1 MDFQEKYLKYKNKYL
16 IFKNTIQF
24 GGANNVANKYIIGI
38 AGASGCGKSFLAEDN
53 LQQLFLKNGIPTTV
67 ISCDNYYKSYIV
79 DGKPS
84 IAAADFNWDTPDVID
99 LDLFSSH
106 LDDFKKNV
114 SINIPKYNFVSNQ
127 REGVSQT
134 IDSSKFQI
142 LIVEGLYVLYR
153 PDVRAKFDL
162 KIFTESDPEI
172 CLARRISRDIET
184 RGKKPSDT
192 QAVLSNYEKF
202 IRPSYQMYIEP
213 TKRNADIIVNSD
225 INYSTTKTLDIIIKY
240 VLSEIK

>member
-1 MDFQEKYLKYKNKYL
+1 MAFQDKYLKYKNKYL
-16 IFKNTIQF
+16 NFKNSVQF
-24 GGANNVANKYIIGI
+24 GSGKKYIIGI

-53 LQQLFLKNGIPTTV
+53 LQQLFIKNGIPTTV
-67 ISCDNYYKSYIV
+67 ISCDNYYKSYLV
-79 DGKPS
+79 GGKPTT
-84 IAAADFNWDTPDVID
+84 APADFNWDTPDVID
-99 LDLFSSH
+99 LDLFSRH
-106 LDDFKKNV
+106 LDDFKNNV
-114 SINIPKYNFVSNQ
+114 PINVPKFNFVTNQ
-127 REGVSQT
+127 RDGVSST
-134 IDSSKFQI
+134 VDSSKFQI

-172 CLARRISRDIET
+172 CLARRISRDIEK

-192 QAVLSNYEKF
+192 HDVLSNYEKF
-202 IRPSYQMYIEP
+202 IRPSYQLYIEP

-240 VLSEIK
+240 VSSEIK